1 MRWDG
6 CPRREFW
13 VCQHFD
19 EMKSTA
25 EMMPDGT
32 PGEPGLLCNLRVR
45 RLKYPVEAIA
55 QAAAKTLK
63 NGTVEMN
70 RSA

>member
-1 MRWDG
+1 
-6 CPRREFW
+6 
-13 VCQHFD
+13 
-19 EMKSTA
+19 MKSTA